1 MQFSDSTPGH
11 VSDAQAEGDAVDVT
25 ETDDVQTDDVQVD
38 EPPADD
44 APMDE
49 TVAAEPV
56 QFDADPVLLAAV
68 DVARAALLEITPAST
83 VGGVVGHTTHDEHV
97 LSLHFASLMP
107 GYPDWHWT
115 ATLSRIDGDSAPN
128 VLETELL
135 PGEGAVLAPE
145 WTPWSDRLEDYK
157 LAQEHAAALADGEED
172 DLDDE
177 DDVDSDDDEIDDE
190 LDLDDHILDDDVL
203 DDAVHEQAESAVLDA
218 SVLVR
223 ADDAPRTASPE
234 QTVDVDEEGLTVV
247 ELDDS
252 EPRSSVYYDEDAPED
267 LR

>member
-1 MQFSDSTPGH
+1 VQQSDPTPDDS
-11 VSDAQAEGDAVDVT
+11 SDAQVEG
-25 ETDDVQTDDVQVD
+25 EN
-38 EPPADD
+38 
-44 APMDE
+44 
-49 TVAAEPV
+49 VATAV
-56 QFDADPVLLAAV
+56 QFHADPVLLAAV
-68 DVARAALLEITPAST
+68 DLARAALLEITPAST
-83 VGGVVGHTTHDEHV
+83 VGAVVGHTTHDEHV

-115 ATLSRIDGDSAPN
+115 ATLSRIDAESEPN

-157 LAQEHAAALADGEED
+157 LAQEHLALAV
-172 DLDDE
+172 DDE
-177 DDVDSDDDEIDDE
+177 SDDDDDDTDDDVDDDE

-203 DDAVHEQAESAVLDA
+203 DDAIHEQAENAVLDA

-223 ADDAPRTASPE
+223 ADEEPRKAAPE

-247 ELDDS
+247 ELDES
-252 EPRSSVYYDEDAPED
+252 EQRSSVYYDEDAPED

>member
-1 MQFSDSTPGH
+1 MQHSDPTPDGS
-11 VSDAQAEGDAVDVT
+11 SDAEVEPETEAV
-25 ETDDVQTDDVQVD
+25 E
-38 EPPADD
+38 A
-44 APMDE
+44 
-49 TVAAEPV
+49 PV
-56 QFDADPVLLAAV
+56 QFEADPVLLAAI
-68 DVARAALLEITPAST
+68 DQARAALLEITPAT
-83 VGGVVGHTTHDEHV
+83 TIGAVVGHTTHDEHV

-115 ATLSRIDGDSAPN
+115 ATLSRIDGESEPN

-145 WTPWSDRLEDYK
+145 WTPWSERLEDYK
-157 LAQEHAAALADGEED
+157 LAQEHAAALAED
-172 DLDDE
+172 DDDE
-177 DDVDSDDDEIDDE
+177 DFDDEADVDSDDEDIDDE

-203 DDAVHEQAESAVLDA
+203 DDAVHEHAEAAVLDA

-223 ADDAPRTASPE
+223 GDDAPREAAPE
-234 QTVDVDEEGLTVV
+234 QAVDVDEEGLTVV
-247 ELDDS
+247 DLDDS

>member
-1 MQFSDSTPGH
+1 VQHSDPTPDGS
-11 VSDAQAEGDAVDVT
+11 SDAEVEPETEAV
-25 ETDDVQTDDVQVD
+25 E
-38 EPPADD
+38 A
-44 APMDE
+44 
-49 TVAAEPV
+49 PV
-56 QFDADPVLLAAV
+56 QFEADPVLLAAV
-68 DVARAALLEITPAST
+68 DQARAALLEITPAMT
-83 VGGVVGHTTHDEHV
+83 IGAVVGHTTHDEHV

-115 ATLSRIDGDSAPN
+115 ATLSRIDGESEPN

-145 WTPWSDRLEDYK
+145 WTPWSERLEDYK
-157 LAQEHAAALADGEED
+157 LAQEHAAALAED
-172 DLDDE
+172 DDDE
-177 DDVDSDDDEIDDE
+177 DFDDEADVDSDDEDIDDE

-203 DDAVHEQAESAVLDA
+203 DDAVHEHAEAAVLDA

-223 ADDAPRTASPE
+223 GDDAPRKAAPE

-247 ELDDS
+247 DLDDS

>member
-1 MQFSDSTPGH
+1 MQQSDPTLDDS
-11 VSDAQAEGDAVDVT
+11 SDDLVDG
-25 ETDDVQTDDVQVD
+25 EN
-38 EPPADD
+38 
-44 APMDE
+44 
-49 TVAAEPV
+49 VATSV
-56 QFDADPVLLAAV
+56 QFEADPVLLSAV

-83 VGGVVGHTTHDEHV
+83 VGAVVGHTTHDEHV

-115 ATLSRIDGDSAPN
+115 ATLSRIDADSEPN

-157 LAQEHAAALADGEED
+157 LAQEHAAALAV
-172 DLDDE
+172 DDE
-177 DDVDSDDDEIDDE
+177 DDDIDDESDDDDIDDE

-203 DDAVHEQAESAVLDA
+203 DDAVHEHAEAAVLDA

-223 ADDAPRTASPE
+223 GDDAPRAVTPE

>member
-1 MQFSDSTPGH
+1 VQQSDPTPGES
-11 VSDAQAEGDAVDVT
+11 SDDQVEG
-25 ETDDVQTDDVQVD
+25 
-38 EPPADD
+38 
-44 APMDE
+44 E
-49 TVAAEPV
+49 TVATAV
-56 QFDADPVLLAAV
+56 KFDADPVLLAAV

-83 VGGVVGHTTHDEHV
+83 VGAVVGHTTHDEHV

-115 ATLSRIDGDSAPN
+115 ATLSRIDGDSEPN

-157 LAQEHAAALADGEED
+157 LAQEHAAALAAD
-172 DLDDE
+172 DDDDDDIDDE
-177 DDVDSDDDEIDDE
+177 SDDDESDDEDIDDE

-203 DDAVHEQAESAVLDA
+203 DDAVHEHAEAAVLDA

-223 ADDAPRTASPE
+223 GDEAPREAAPE

>member
-1 MQFSDSTPGH
+1 VQQSDPTPDDS
-11 VSDAQAEGDAVDVT
+11 SDRLVEG
-25 ETDDVQTDDVQVD
+25 
-38 EPPADD
+38 
-44 APMDE
+44 E
-49 TVAAEPV
+49 TVAAEV

-68 DVARAALLEITPAST
+68 DLARAALLEITPAST
-83 VGGVVGHTTHDEHV
+83 VGAVVGHTTHDEHV
-97 LSLHFASLMP
+97 LSLHFASLMT

-115 ATLSRIDGDSAPN
+115 ATLSRVDADGEPN

-157 LAQEHAAALADGEED
+157 LAQEHIALAV
-172 DLDDE
+172 DE
-177 DDVDSDDDEIDDE
+177 SDDDDDDDVNDDEVDDDEVDDDE

-203 DDAVHEQAESAVLDA
+203 DDAVHEQAEAAVLDA

-223 ADDAPRTASPE
+223 ADEAPRGATPE

-247 ELDDS
+247 ELDDN

>member
-1 MQFSDSTPGH
+1 MQHSDPTTDGS
-11 VSDAQAEGDAVDVT
+11 SDAEAEPETFAVAVET
-25 ETDDVQTDDVQVD
+25 ETV
-38 EPPADD
+38 EAS
-44 APMDE
+44 
-49 TVAAEPV
+49 V
-56 QFDADPVLLAAV
+56 QFEADPVLLAAV
-68 DVARAALLEITPAST
+68 DQASAALLEITPAST
-83 VGGVVGHTTHDEHV
+83 VGAVVGHTAHDEHV
-97 LSLHFASLMP
+97 VSLHFASLMP

-115 ATLSRIDGDSAPN
+115 ATLSRIDGVSEPN

-157 LAQEHAAALADGEED
+157 LAQEHAAALADD
-172 DLDDE
+172 DDE
-177 DDVDSDDDEIDDE
+177 DFDDEADSDSDDEDIDDE

-203 DDAVHEQAESAVLDA
+203 DDAVHEHAEAAVLDA

-223 ADDAPRTASPE
+223 GDDAPREASPE

-247 ELDDS
+247 DLDDS

>member
-1 MQFSDSTPGH
+1 VQQSDPTPDDS
-11 VSDAQAEGDAVDVT
+11 SDAHAEDPLRSLSLSKG
-25 ETDDVQTDDVQVD
+25 
-38 EPPADD
+38 PL
-44 APMDE
+44 
-49 TVAAEPV
+49 
-56 QFDADPVLLAAV
+56 DADPVLLAAV
-68 DVARAALLEITPAST
+68 DLARAALLEITPAST
-83 VGGVVGHTTHDEHV
+83 VGAVVGHTTHDEHV

-107 GYPDWHWT
+107 GYPDWRWT
-115 ATLSRIDGDSAPN
+115 ATLSRVDAESEPN

-157 LAQEHAAALADGEED
+157 LAQEHLALAVD
-172 DLDDE
+172 DDDDDDTDDDE
-177 DDVDSDDDEIDDE
+177 DVDDDE

-203 DDAVHEQAESAVLDA
+203 DDAIHEQAETAVLDA

-223 ADDAPRTASPE
+223 ADEEPRSAAPE

-247 ELDDS
+247 ELDES
-252 EPRSSVYYDEDAPED
+252 EQRSSVYYDEDAPED

>member
-1 MQFSDSTPGH
+1 MQHSDPTP
-11 VSDAQAEGDAVDVT
+11 
-25 ETDDVQTDDVQVD
+25 D
-38 EPPADD
+38 ESADD
-44 APMDE
+44 QVEGE
-49 TVAAEPV
+49 TVDTARVFE
-56 QFDADPVLLAAV
+56 ADPVLLAAV
-68 DVARAALLEITPAST
+68 DQARAALLEITPAST
-83 VGGVVGHTTHDEHV
+83 IGAVVGHTAHDEHV

-115 ATLSRIDGDSAPN
+115 ATVSRIDADSEPA

-135 PGEGAVLAPE
+135 PGETSVLAPE

-157 LAQEHAAALADGEED
+157 LAQEHAAALAADED
-172 DLDDE
+172 DDDE
-177 DDVDSDDDEIDDE
+177 DDVDDDSDDEDLDDDE

-203 DDAVHEQAESAVLDA
+203 DDAVHEQAEAAVLDA

-223 ADDAPRTASPE
+223 GDDAPAPAKPE

>member
-1 MQFSDSTPGH
+1 VQHSDPTPDGP
-11 VSDAQAEGDAVDVT
+11 SDAEV
-25 ETDDVQTDDVQVD
+25 
-38 EPPADD
+38 EPEP
-44 APMDE
+44 E
-49 TVAAEPV
+49 TVEVPV
-56 QFDADPVLLAAV
+56 RFEADPVLLAAV
-68 DVARAALLEITPAST
+68 DQARAALLEITPSST
-83 VGGVVGHTTHDEHV
+83 IGAVVGHTTHDEHV

-115 ATLSRIDGDSAPN
+115 ATLSRIDDESEPN

-145 WTPWSDRLEDYK
+145 WTPWSERLEDYK
-157 LAQEHAAALADGEED
+157 LAQEHAAALAED
-172 DLDDE
+172 DDDE
-177 DDVDSDDDEIDDE
+177 DFDDESDADSDDEDIDDDE

-203 DDAVHEQAESAVLDA
+203 DDAVHEHAEAAVLDA

-223 ADDAPRTASPE
+223 GDDAPRKAAPE

-247 ELDDS
+247 DLDDS

>member
-1 MQFSDSTPGH
+1 MQHSDPTPDGS
-11 VSDAQAEGDAVDVT
+11 SDAEV
-25 ETDDVQTDDVQVD
+25 
-38 EPPADD
+38 EPEP
-44 APMDE
+44 E
-49 TVAAEPV
+49 TVEVPV
-56 QFDADPVLLAAV
+56 RFEADHVLLAAV
-68 DVARAALLEITPAST
+68 DQARAALLEITPAST
-83 VGGVVGHTTHDEHV
+83 IGAVVGHTTHDEHV

-115 ATLSRIDGDSAPN
+115 ATLSRIDGESEPN

-145 WTPWSDRLEDYK
+145 WTPWSERLEDYK
-157 LAQEHAAALADGEED
+157 LAQEHAAALAED
-172 DLDDE
+172 DDDE
-177 DDVDSDDDEIDDE
+177 DFDDEADVDSDDEDIDDDE

-203 DDAVHEQAESAVLDA
+203 DDAVHEHAEAAVLDA

-223 ADDAPRTASPE
+223 GDDAPREASPE

-247 ELDDS
+247 DLDDS

>member
-1 MQFSDSTPGH
+1 MQHSDPTPDGS
-11 VSDAQAEGDAVDVT
+11 SDAEVEPET
-25 ETDDVQTDDVQVD
+25 E
-38 EPPADD
+38 A
-44 APMDE
+44 
-49 TVAAEPV
+49 PV
-56 QFDADPVLLAAV
+56 QFEADPVLLAAV
-68 DVARAALLEITPAST
+68 DQARAALLEITPAST
-83 VGGVVGHTTHDEHV
+83 IGAVVGHTTHDEHV

-115 ATLSRIDGDSAPN
+115 ATLSRIDGESEPN

-145 WTPWSDRLEDYK
+145 WTPWSERLEDYK
-157 LAQEHAAALADGEED
+157 LAQEHAAALAED
-172 DLDDE
+172 DDDE
-177 DDVDSDDDEIDDE
+177 DFDDEGDADSDDEDLDDDE

-203 DDAVHEQAESAVLDA
+203 DDAVHEHAEAAVLDA

-223 ADDAPRTASPE
+223 GDDAPREASPE

-247 ELDDS
+247 DLDDS

>member
-1 MQFSDSTPGH
+1 VQQFDPT
-11 VSDAQAEGDAVDVT
+11 
-25 ETDDVQTDDVQVD
+25 TDDSSDGQV
-38 EPPADD
+38 EGENVVD
-44 APMDE
+44 AE
-49 TVAAEPV
+49 

-68 DVARAALLEITPAST
+68 DLARAALLEITPAST
-83 VGGVVGHTTHDEHV
+83 VGAVVGHTTHDEHV

-115 ATLSRIDGDSAPN
+115 ATLSRVDADSEPN

-157 LAQEHAAALADGEED
+157 LAQEDLALAVD
-172 DLDDE
+172 DESDDDDE
-177 DDVDSDDDEIDDE
+177 DDLTDDDEVDDE
-190 LDLDDHILDDDVL
+190 LDLDDHIIDDDVL
-203 DDAVHEQAESAVLDA
+203 DDAIHEHAETAVLDA

-223 ADDAPRTASPE
+223 ADEEPRGAAPE

>member
-1 MQFSDSTPGH
+1 VQHSDPTPDEQSH
-11 VSDAQAEGDAVDVT
+11 DQVEG
-25 ETDDVQTDDVQVD
+25 
-38 EPPADD
+38 
-44 APMDE
+44 E
-49 TVAAEPV
+49 TVETTPV
-56 QFDADPVLLAAV
+56 FEADPVLLAAV
-68 DVARAALLEITPAST
+68 DQARGALLEITPAST
-83 VGGVVGHTTHDEHV
+83 IGEVVGHTVHDEHV

-115 ATLSRIDGDSAPN
+115 ATLSRIDADSEPA

-135 PGEGAVLAPE
+135 PGENSVLAPE

-157 LAQEHAAALADGEED
+157 LAQEHAAALAADEE
-172 DLDDE
+172 DDE
-177 DDVDSDDDEIDDE
+177 DDVDDDSDDEDLDDDQ

-203 DDAVHEQAESAVLDA
+203 DDAVHEHAEAAVLDA

-223 ADDAPRTASPE
+223 GDEAPAEAKAE

>member
-1 MQFSDSTPGH
+1 MQHSDPTPDGS
-11 VSDAQAEGDAVDVT
+11 SDTEVEPETEAVV
-25 ETDDVQTDDVQVD
+25 V
-38 EPPADD
+38 
-44 APMDE
+44 
-49 TVAAEPV
+49 PV
-56 QFDADPVLLAAV
+56 QFEADPVLLAAV
-68 DVARAALLEITPAST
+68 DQARAALLEITPAST
-83 VGGVVGHTTHDEHV
+83 IGAVVGHTTHDEHV

-115 ATLSRIDGDSAPN
+115 ATLSRIDGESEPN

-157 LAQEHAAALADGEED
+157 LAQEHAAALADD
-172 DLDDE
+172 DDE
-177 DDVDSDDDEIDDE
+177 DFDDEGDADSDDEDDDE

-203 DDAVHEQAESAVLDA
+203 DDAVHEHAAAAVLDA

-223 ADDAPRTASPE
+223 GDDAPREASPE

-247 ELDDS
+247 DLDDS

>member
-1 MQFSDSTPGH
+1 MQHSDQTHDGS
-11 VSDAQAEGDAVDVT
+11 SDDQVEG
-25 ETDDVQTDDVQVD
+25 
-38 EPPADD
+38 
-44 APMDE
+44 E
-49 TVAAEPV
+49 TVDTPV
-56 QFDADPVLLAAV
+56 QFEADPVLLAAV
-68 DVARAALLEITPAST
+68 DQARAALLEITPAST
-83 VGGVVGHTTHDEHV
+83 IGAVVGHTTHDEHV

-115 ATLSRIDGDSAPN
+115 ATLSRIDADSEPS

-145 WTPWSDRLEDYK
+145 WTPWSERLEDYK
-157 LAQEHAAALADGEED
+157 LAQEHAAALADDED
-172 DLDDE
+172 DDVDDDDSDDEDLDD
-177 DDVDSDDDEIDDE
+177 DDE

-203 DDAVHEQAESAVLDA
+203 DDAVHEHAEAAVLDA

-223 ADDAPRTASPE
+223 GDEAPAVVETE
-234 QTVDVDEEGLTVV
+234 QTVDVDEEGLTFVD
-247 ELDDS
+247 LDDS

>member
-1 MQFSDSTPGH
+1 VQQSDPTPDDS
-11 VSDAQAEGDAVDVT
+11 SDAHAEDPLRSLSLSKG
-25 ETDDVQTDDVQVD
+25 
-38 EPPADD
+38 PL
-44 APMDE
+44 
-49 TVAAEPV
+49 
-56 QFDADPVLLAAV
+56 DADPVLLAAV
-68 DVARAALLEITPAST
+68 DLARGALLEITPAST
-83 VGGVVGHTTHDEHV
+83 VGAVVGHTTHDEHV

-115 ATLSRIDGDSAPN
+115 ATLSRVDAESEPN

-157 LAQEHAAALADGEED
+157 LAQEHLALAVD
-172 DLDDE
+172 DDDDDDTDDDE
-177 DDVDSDDDEIDDE
+177 DVDDDE

-203 DDAVHEQAESAVLDA
+203 DDAIHEQAETAVLDA

-223 ADDAPRTASPE
+223 ADEEPRSAAPE

-247 ELDDS
+247 ELDES
-252 EPRSSVYYDEDAPED
+252 EQRSSVYYDEDAPED

>member
-1 MQFSDSTPGH
+1 MQHSDPTPDG
-11 VSDAQAEGDAVDVT
+11 SSEAEVEPETEAV
-25 ETDDVQTDDVQVD
+25 E
-38 EPPADD
+38 A
-44 APMDE
+44 
-49 TVAAEPV
+49 PV
-56 QFDADPVLLAAV
+56 QFEADPILLAAV
-68 DVARAALLEITPAST
+68 DQARAALLEITPAST
-83 VGGVVGHTTHDEHV
+83 IGAVVGHTTHDEHV

-115 ATLSRIDGDSAPN
+115 ATLSRIDGESEPN

-145 WTPWSDRLEDYK
+145 WTPWSERLEDYK
-157 LAQEHAAALADGEED
+157 LAQEHAAALAED
-172 DLDDE
+172 DDDE
-177 DDVDSDDDEIDDE
+177 DFDDEADADSDDEDIDDDE

-203 DDAVHEQAESAVLDA
+203 DDAVHEHAEAAVLDA

-223 ADDAPRTASPE
+223 GDDAPRKAAPE

-247 ELDDS
+247 DLDDS

>member
-1 MQFSDSTPGH
+1 VQQSDPTPEASTESG
-11 VSDAQAEGDAVDVT
+11 VESES
-25 ETDDVQTDDVQVD
+25 
-38 EPPADD
+38 
-44 APMDE
+44 
-49 TVAAEPV
+49 VATPV

-68 DVARAALLEITPAST
+68 DQARAALLEITPAST
-83 VGGVVGHTTHDEHV
+83 VGPVVGHTVHDEHV

-115 ATLSRIDGDSAPN
+115 ATLSRVDGDSEPN

-157 LAQEHAAALADGEED
+157 LAQEHAAALAADED
-172 DLDDE
+172 DDIDDDDDDSD
-177 DDVDSDDDEIDDE
+177 DDVDSDDEDIDDE

-203 DDAVHEQAESAVLDA
+203 DDAVHEHAEAAVLDA

-223 ADDAPRTASPE
+223 GDDAPRESAPE
-234 QTVDVDEEGLTVV
+234 QAVDVDEEGLTVV

>member
-1 MQFSDSTPGH
+1 MQQSDSTLDG
-11 VSDAQAEGDAVDVT
+11 SSF
-25 ETDDVQTDDVQVD
+25 
-38 EPPADD
+38 
-44 APMDE
+44 DE
-49 TVAAEPV
+49 TPEVTPVV

-68 DVARAALLEITPAST
+68 GAARAALIEITPAST
-83 VGGVVGHTTHDEHV
+83 VGALVGHASHGEHV

-115 ATLSRIDGDSAPN
+115 ATLSRVDADSEPN

-157 LAQEHAAALADGEED
+157 LAQEHAAALAV
-172 DLDDE
+172 DDE
-177 DDVDSDDDEIDDE
+177 DDDESDDDESDDDESDDEDIDDE

-203 DDAVHEQAESAVLDA
+203 DDAVHEHAEAAVLDV

-223 ADDAPRTASPE
+223 GDDTPRTAKPE
-234 QTVDVDEEGLTVV
+234 QAVDVDEEGLTVV

>member
-1 MQFSDSTPGH
+1 MQQSDTIRDDS
-11 VSDAQAEGDAVDVT
+11 SDDQLEGESVEAAMD
-25 ETDDVQTDDVQVD
+25 
-38 EPPADD
+38 
-44 APMDE
+44 DE
-49 TVAAEPV
+49 TEVSAAV

-68 DVARAALLEITPAST
+68 DLARAALLEITPAST

-115 ATLSRIDGDSAPN
+115 ATLSRIDADSEPN

-157 LAQEHAAALADGEED
+157 LAQEHAAALAE
-172 DLDDE
+172 DDE
-177 DDVDSDDDEIDDE
+177 DDDESDDEDIDDE

-203 DDAVHEQAESAVLDA
+203 DDAVHEHAEAAVLDA

-223 ADDAPRTASPE
+223 DDEAPRAVAPE

-247 ELDDS
+247 DLDDS